1 METFVHICQA
11 ASDDTLSEL
20 EQHLTAL
27 TEILDPCFNG
37 MVQSPTRHCFT
48 YLALHTIDAI
58 VSDEVIRRQN
68 AREEARKIAARY
80 LELEFP
86 EPEEGVGAPVPTT
99 TTSPKGKQSKIH
111 SV

>member
-27 TEILDPCFNG
+27 TEILDPRFNG
-37 MVQSPTRHCFT
+37 MVQSPMRHCFT

-99 TTSPKGKQSKIH
+99 TTSPNGKQSKIH